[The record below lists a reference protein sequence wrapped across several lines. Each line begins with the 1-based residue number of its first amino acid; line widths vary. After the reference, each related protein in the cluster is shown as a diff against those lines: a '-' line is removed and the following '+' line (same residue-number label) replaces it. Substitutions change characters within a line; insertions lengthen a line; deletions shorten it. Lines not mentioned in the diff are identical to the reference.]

1 MIYVQ
6 AKGRSGSLHEYFFCR
21 AKQEGLC
28 DTKYIPTHVVE
39 DSVVDEYARLKL
51 EPTFEADIRNRLT
64 KALDSEQEDIKA
76 TYAALR
82 NQLSEIERREARIID
97 LAADGTLP
105 SSKIREKLF
114 ELALQKNR
122 IEDSLANVEG
132 KIAAGGKLLAA
143 ALDQITD
150 TQHYYQAAP
159 DKVRR
164 ILNESFYHF
173 FRVAEDGEV
182 SAELNHPFDDIM
194 AAQAAYNAFKST
206 STQSS
211 QVSTPSS
218 QIGPISDVSDVLTRN
233 FRATKMAPISRRRL
247 CYWN

>member
-1 MIYVQ
+1 MATAIGQRPHRKSAAPLGRPNPRTPDHPRNPRHQDRNPLPCGCPAPPRHDDPPGHRTAGARLVPGTIHKGDIYP
-6 AKGRSGSLHEYFFCR
+6 GRRGSIHEYFFCR

-28 DTKYIPTHVVE
+28 DTKYIPTYVIE
-39 DSVVDEYARLKL
+39 ESVVDEYARLKL
-51 EPTFEADIRNRLT
+51 EPTFEADIQNRLT

-82 NQLSEIERREARIID
+82 NQLSEIGRKESRIVD

-105 SSKIREKLF
+105 TSKIREKLF
-114 ELALQKNR
+114 ELGQQKNR

-150 TQHYYQAAP
+150 TQRYDQAAP

-164 ILNESFYHF
+164 IL
-173 FRVAEDGEV
+173 
-182 SAELNHPFDDIM
+182 
-194 AAQAAYNAFKST
+194 T
-206 STQSS
+206 
-211 QVSTPSS
+211 
-218 QIGPISDVSDVLTRN
+218 
-233 FRATKMAPISRRRL
+233 
-247 CYWN
+247 